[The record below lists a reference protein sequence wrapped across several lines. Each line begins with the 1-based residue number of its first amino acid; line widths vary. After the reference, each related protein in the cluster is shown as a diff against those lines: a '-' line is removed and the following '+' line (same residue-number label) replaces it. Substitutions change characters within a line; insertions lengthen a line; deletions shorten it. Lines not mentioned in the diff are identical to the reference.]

1 MIKLYQFSWLGIEFK
16 QLRFKKS
23 PRFLANKNFYSLF
36 YKNLFKKYKNIYQLP
51 NVWLKHKLNV
61 AKFVQKI
68 CKRKF
73 KKKNIKILSIGCGL
87 GLIENYLYGKGFII
101 TATESQSISIKFLNK
116 KINFIKTDNLKNF
129 NKKRFD
135 AVLICGI
142 DYVFNNEEYRNFL
155 IEIEKMNFKYLIIT
169 DIIIRSKLSVYF
181 NYLKSVI
188 KYLYLGQFW
197 GWIRHKN
204 EHIKIF
210 SKTNLYLKN
219 FEKMADSENYYA
231 VLKK

>member
-1 MIKLYQFSWLGIEFK
+1 MIKLYQFSWLGINFS
-16 QLRFKKS
+16 QLRFKTS
-23 PRFLANKNFYSLF
+23 SRFLANKYFYSLF
-36 YKNLFKKYKNIYQLP
+36 YKSLFKKYKNLFQLP

-61 AKFVQKI
+61 AKFVQRFCKKEFK
-68 CKRKF
+68 KRK
-73 KKKNIKILSIGCGL
+73 IKILSIGCGL
-87 GLIENYLYGKGFII
+87 GLIENYLHKEGFKI
-101 TATESQSISIKFLNK
+101 TATENQKISTKFLNK

-129 NKKRFD
+129 NKKKFD
-135 AVLICGI
+135 AVLVCGI

-169 DIIIRSKLSVYF
+169 DIIIRSKLSVYL

-197 GWIRHKN
+197 GWIRNEN
-204 EHIKIF
+204 EHIEIF
-210 SKTNLYLKN
+210 NETNLHLKN